1 MTEVKKD
8 ESVFSF
14 HDQKLGE
21 NTTASVGFGD
31 RLRPAVSVQ
40 YDKMED
46 SVAESG
52 RITTESTRLQATA
65 ALGKPVSVSGYR
77 SWETNYP
84 QENGNTLKM
93 QGGVGANWTYG
104 SSPEVVAAIRGDY
117 IRQEGEG
124 ISPYFKALA
133 SGGPATPPSARL
145 EVGACM
151 KPYAY
156 DLEVPNT
163 CVGVSRDTNG
173 QTKVGVSIG
182 YNF

>member
-8 ESVFSF
+8 DSIFSF
-14 HDQKLGE
+14 HDTKLGD

-31 RLRPAVSVQ
+31 KLRPAVAVQ
-40 YDKMED
+40 YEKSEG
-46 SVAESG
+46 SLGASG
-52 RITTESTRLQATA
+52 NVITETTKLSATA
-65 ALGKPVSVSGYR
+65 PLGKPASVSGYR

-84 QENGNTLKM
+84 QDNGSSLKM
-93 QGGVGANWTYG
+93 QAGVGANWTYG
-104 SSPEVVAAIRGDY
+104 SSPEVVGAVRGDY
-117 IRQEGEG
+117 IRQGGEG
-124 ISPYFKALA
+124 LSPYFKALA
-133 SGGPATPPSARL
+133 SGGPATHPSARL

-173 QTKVGVSIG
+173 QTKAQISVG